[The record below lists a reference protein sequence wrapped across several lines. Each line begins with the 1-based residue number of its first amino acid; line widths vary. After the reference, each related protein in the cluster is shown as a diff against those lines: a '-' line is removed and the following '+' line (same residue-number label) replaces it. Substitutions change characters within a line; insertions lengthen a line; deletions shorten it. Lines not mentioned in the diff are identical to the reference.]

1 MEKQKFGEGRA
12 TETLDQEVCAG
23 DRDEEKQDVLS
34 WELASGRM

>member
-23 DRDEEKQDVLS
+23 DRDEEKQDGLS
-34 WELASGRM
+34 